1 MMATVLRKSFCHT
14 VHRRKLATEMV
25 TILME
30 NALKKRNV
38 QKRSSEDKA
47 EEIKFLYV
55 QKIIIS

>member
-1 MMATVLRKSFCHT
+1 MATVLRKSFCHT
-14 VHRRKLATEMV
+14 VNRRKLATEMV